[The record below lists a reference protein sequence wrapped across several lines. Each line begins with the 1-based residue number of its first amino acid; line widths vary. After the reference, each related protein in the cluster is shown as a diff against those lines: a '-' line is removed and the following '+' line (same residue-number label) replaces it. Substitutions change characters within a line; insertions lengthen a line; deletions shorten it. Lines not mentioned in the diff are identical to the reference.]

1 MTREELL
8 ALVNKELGSTKLTLN
23 ERAINE
29 ELDDALEDFGDDEAA
44 NAKLVTKIANRLKR
58 MDGSVHT
65 AVAHEVEEY
74 KKSHKAKPKKTKP
87 KEKDEDGDDTEDS
100 EDEPT
105 IKDIMDELRAIKE
118 ERKAEKAAAA
128 KKDLLASVRK
138 GLEDKF
144 KTSGTTLNAFF
155 AKTALS
161 KLEIPEKDA
170 DVKSLIAEAEK
181 LYNADVKEAGIE
193 PDAPHAGGGA
203 GGSKEKIDEHEWD
216 DVSKIVGR
224 GRTKAND

>member
-8 ALVNKELGSTKLTLN
+8 ALVNNELGSTRLTLN

-29 ELDDALEDFGDDEAA
+29 ELDDALGDFGDDKAA
-44 NAKLVTKIANRLKR
+44 NAKMVTRVANRLKR

-74 KKSHKAKPKKTKP
+74 KKNHKPTEPDKKKDKKD
-87 KEKDEDGDDTEDS
+87 KEGEGDGS
-100 EDEPT
+100 EPSL
-105 IKDIMDELRAIKE
+105 KDIMAELKALKD

-144 KTSGTTLNAFF
+144 TQSGTKLNPFF

-161 KLEIPEKDA
+161 KLEIPEKEA
-170 DVKSLIAEAEK
+170 DVKQLVADAER
-181 LYNADVKEAGIE
+181 LYNADVKEAGYD
-193 PDAPHAGGGA
+193 PDGPHAGGGS
-203 GGSKEKIDEHEWD
+203 GGTKEKIDEHEWD

-224 GRTKAND
+224 GRTSAKD